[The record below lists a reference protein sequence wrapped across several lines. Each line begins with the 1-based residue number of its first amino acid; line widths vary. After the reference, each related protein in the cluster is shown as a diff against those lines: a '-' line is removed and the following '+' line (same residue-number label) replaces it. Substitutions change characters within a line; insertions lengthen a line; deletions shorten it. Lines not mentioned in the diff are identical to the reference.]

1 MAPQGNFRHT
11 ETHSSVSREELMMVL
26 AGLELLHIRAL
37 FSKISS
43 AASLRKVVLE
53 VAGPG
58 GGGPPASNVELCMC
72 PANYLGDSCQ
82 VRQQGRVPVC
92 PPSHLSSH
100 QPPLLPSFPTSVH
113 VSHRGVTLPAALP
126 SRFRP
131 IQPLAHLSAN
141 PWSPSLSVRPFIH
154 SLPSP
159 TPRPPVHPDA
169 IHLTTALIPS
179 PAVCLCAL

>member
-1 MAPQGNFRHT
+1 
-11 ETHSSVSREELMMVL
+11 MMVL

-131 IQPLAHLSAN
+131 SQPLAHLSLIHGH
-141 PWSPSLSVRPFIH
+141 PVSLSGPLSIH
-154 SLPSP
+154 CPVPPLAHRFTQMPS
-159 TPRPPVHPDA
+159 T
-169 IHLTTALIPS
+169 
-179 PAVCLCAL
+179 